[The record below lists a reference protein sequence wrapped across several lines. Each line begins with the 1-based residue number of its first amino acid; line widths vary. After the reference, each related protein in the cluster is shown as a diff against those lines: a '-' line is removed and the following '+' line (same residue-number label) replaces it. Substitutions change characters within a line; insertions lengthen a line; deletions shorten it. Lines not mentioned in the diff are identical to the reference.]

1 MRIMQIINC
10 LHLLTENLSEE
21 QVKRQERE
29 KENIMTKTA
38 GTYNISE
45 DIWNRKYRY
54 TGGDEFP
61 EDKSIDDTMRRVAKA
76 CAAGE
81 KDSKKWGK
89 KFEEVLRNFEFIPG
103 GRIIANLGTSR
114 EAVTMFNCYVMN
126 KIEDSIE
133 GIFDTVKESAMTQ
146 KQGGGVGF
154 DFSTIRPEGSY
165 IQGCG
170 AQSSGPI
177 SFMQVLDSTCRTI
190 MSAGQ
195 RRGAQM
201 GVMRCDHPDIETF
214 ITAKRKNE
222 QLQMFNLSVA
232 ITKEFMEA
240 VKSNAD
246 WELKFD
252 GEVHKTVK
260 AAELWQEIM
269 RSTYDYAEPGF
280 LLIDKINEMNNLS
293 YCEEITAT
301 NPCGEQP
308 LPPYGACLLGSA
320 NLTRFVNKPF
330 TENAEFNYKRLE
342 EVVTVAVR
350 FLDNVIELSNYPL
363 EQQKAEAESKRRMGI
378 GITGLAD
385 AFIFL
390 GVKYGSAESAK
401 IAEKIMKTISHA
413 AYRSSI
419 ELAKEKGAFE
429 MLDAEKYCQGKFIK
443 NMPKDIQEG
452 IKEYGIR
459 NSHLTSIAPTGTI
472 SLLAGNVS
480 SGLEPVFAFHYT
492 RTIRNSHENDVSKVE
507 VSDYAYNLYC
517 KSMNTAS
524 VDDED
529 LPEYFVSA
537 NDIKPIE
544 HLKIQAVLQKHVDSS
559 ISKTINIPADYP
571 FKDFE
576 DIYMKAYEKGLKG
589 CTTFRPSEYITGI
602 LVKEDKNKKT
612 KEKIQKN
619 QYQIPKRPDQ
629 LEGTTYKLKTSL
641 SPDAFYVTINDLVV
655 DGVHRPYEL
664 FINTKNLQH
673 FSWIVAITR
682 LISAVF
688 RHDPKPTF
696 LVDELKSIYDPNG
709 GYFKKGKYM
718 PSLAAEIGYV
728 VEQHLEKIGITTGTN
743 KIKSDATVIKINDSN
758 KMICPQ
764 CNERELINQENCLK
778 CLSCTYSKC
787 S

>member
-1 MRIMQIINC
+1 
-10 LHLLTENLSEE
+10 
-21 QVKRQERE
+21 
-29 KENIMTKTA
+29 MTDT
-38 GTYNISE
+38 GSTYNISE
-45 DIWNRKYRY
+45 DIWNRKYRF
-54 TGGDEFP
+54 TGGNDVPADETM
-61 EDKSIDDTMRRVAKA
+61 EDTMRRVAKA
-76 CAAGE
+76 CAAQEEDKE
-81 KDSKKWGK
+81 KWQKE
-89 KFEEVLRNFEFIPG
+89 FEDILLNFEFIPG

-114 EAVTMFNCYVMN
+114 DAVTMFNCYVMN
-126 KIEDSIE
+126 KIDDSIE

-154 DFSTIRPEGSY
+154 DFSTIRPAGSH

-222 QLQMFNLSVA
+222 QLQMFNLSVG

-240 VKSNAD
+240 VKNNAD

-260 AAELWQEIM
+260 AAELWQTIM

-280 LLIDKINEMNNLS
+280 LLIDKINEMNNLA

-330 TENAEFNYKRLE
+330 TDKAEFNYERLE
-342 EVVTVAVR
+342 EVVTTAVR

-363 EQQKAEAESKRRMGI
+363 EAQRAEAESKRRMGI

-390 GVKYGSAESAK
+390 GVKYGSNESAN
-401 IAEKIMKTISHA
+401 IAEKIMETISHA

-419 ELAKEKGAFE
+419 ELAKEKGAFK

-443 NMPKDIQEG
+443 KMPKDIQEG
-452 IKEYGIR
+452 IKEHGIR

-492 RTIRNSHENDVSKVE
+492 RTIRNTHENDVSKIQI
-507 VSDYAYNLYC
+507 SDYAYNLYC
-517 KSMNTAS
+517 KSKNVTS
-524 VDDED
+524 IDDKE
-529 LPEYFVSA
+529 LPEYFVAAS
-537 NDIKPIE
+537 DIKPTE

-559 ISKTINIPADYP
+559 ISKTINIPTNYP

-589 CTTFRPSEYITGI
+589 CTTFRPSDYITGV
-602 LVKEDKNKKT
+602 LVKEDKKKEPEIKV
-612 KEKIQKN
+612 KEN
-619 QYQIPKRPDQ
+619 GYQIPVRPEQ

-641 SPDAFYVTINDLVV
+641 SPDAFYVTINDLIE
-655 DGVHRPYEL
+655 DGTRRPYEL

-688 RHDPKPTF
+688 RHDSTPTF

-728 VEQHLEKIGITTGTN
+728 VEQHLEKIGITSGQN
-743 KIKSDATVIKINDSN
+743 KIKSNAKVTEVGDSN

-778 CLSCTYSKC
+778 CLACNYSKC

>member
-1 MRIMQIINC
+1 MP
-10 LHLLTENLSEE
+10 ENGS
-21 QVKRQERE
+21 
-29 KENIMTKTA
+29 
-38 GTYNISE
+38 TYNIST

-54 TGGDEFP
+54 KGGEEFP
-61 EDKSIDDTMRRVAKA
+61 EDKTLEDTMLRVAKA
-76 CAAGE
+76 CAAAEEDSE
-81 KDSKKWGK
+81 KWEQGFGDI
-89 KFEEVLRNFEFIPG
+89 LRNFEFIPG

-114 EAVTMFNCYVMN
+114 DQVTMFNCYVMN

-154 DFSTIRPEGSY
+154 DFSTIRPEGSH
-165 IQGCG
+165 IHGCG
-170 AQSSGPI
+170 AQSSGPL

-201 GVMRCDHPDIETF
+201 GVMRCDHPDIEKF
-214 ITAKRKNE
+214 ISAKRKNE
-222 QLQMFNLSVA
+222 QLKMFNLSVA
-232 ITKEFMEA
+232 ITKDFMEA
-240 VKSNAD
+240 VKNNTD

-260 AAELWQEIM
+260 ASDLWTQIM

-280 LLIDKINEMNNLS
+280 LLIDKINEMNNLH

-330 TENAEFNYKRLE
+330 TNKAEFNFKRLE
-342 EVVTVAVR
+342 EVITIAVR
-350 FLDNVIELSNYPL
+350 LLDNVIELSNYPL
-363 EQQKAEAESKRRMGI
+363 EAQRLEANSKRRMGI

-385 AFIFL
+385 AFIFM
-390 GVKYGSAESAK
+390 GIKYGSKESVKMAE
-401 IAEKIMKTISHA
+401 EIMQTISHA

-419 ELAKEKGAFE
+419 ELAKEKGVFE
-429 MLDAEKYCQGKFIK
+429 KFDADKYLKGQFVKK
-443 NMPKDIQEG
+443 MPKDIRDG
-452 IKEYGIR
+452 IKENGIR

-492 RTIRNSHENDVSKVE
+492 RTIRNTHEDDVSKVE
-507 VSDYAYNLYC
+507 ISDYAYDLYC
-517 KSMNTAS
+517 KFMNIS
-524 VDDED
+524 SIDDKD
-529 LPEYFVSA
+529 LPEYFVCS
-537 NDIKPIE
+537 NDISPVE
-544 HLKIQAVLQKHVDSS
+544 HLEIQAALQKHVDSS
-559 ISKTINIPADYP
+559 ISKTINIPSDYP

-576 DIYMKAYEKGLKG
+576 DIYMRAYEKGLKG
-589 CTTFRPSEYITGI
+589 CTTFRPSEYITGV
-602 LVKEDKNKKT
+602 LVRNEDKKDKKK
-612 KEKIQKN
+612 KEAPIAQKLGN
-619 QYQIPKRPDQ
+619 GVPKRPEE
-629 LEGTTYKLKTSL
+629 LEGTTYKLKTPL
-641 SPDAFYVTINDLVV
+641 SPDAFYVTINDMVEN
-655 DGVHRPYEL
+655 GERRPYEL

-728 VEQHLEKIGITTGTN
+728 VEQHLEKIGITGSKP
-743 KIKSDATVIKINDSN
+743 KIKSNATVTEVDKSKSGSN

-778 CLSCTYSKC
+778 CLACSYSKC

>member
-1 MRIMQIINC
+1 MPG
-10 LHLLTENLSEE
+10 
-21 QVKRQERE
+21 
-29 KENIMTKTA
+29 TA
-38 GTYNISE
+38 HSTYSISE
-45 DIWNRKYRY
+45 DIWKRKYRY
-54 TGGDEFP
+54 AGDDETP
-61 EDKSIDDTMRRVAKA
+61 GDKSLKDTMLRVAKA

-81 KDSKKWGK
+81 KEKKKWQK
-89 KFEEVLRNFEFIPG
+89 KFEEILVNLEFIPG

-114 EAVTMFNCYVMN
+114 AAVTMFNCYVMN
-126 KIEDSIE
+126 KIDDSIE

-154 DFSTIRPEGSY
+154 DFSTIRPEGSH

-201 GVMRCDHPDIETF
+201 GVMRCDHPDIEKF

-222 QLQMFNLSVA
+222 QLKMFNLSVG

-240 VKSNAD
+240 VKNNAD
-246 WELKFD
+246 WELKFN

-260 AAELWQEIM
+260 AGELWQMIM

-280 LLIDKINEMNNLS
+280 ILVDKINEMNNLY
-293 YCEEITAT
+293 YCEKITAT

-330 TENAEFNYKRLE
+330 TDEAKFNYARLE
-342 EVVTVAVR
+342 EVITVAVR
-350 FLDNVIELSNYPL
+350 LLDNIIELSNYPL
-363 EQQKAEAESKRRMGI
+363 EQQQLEAASKRRMGI

-390 GVKYGSAESAK
+390 GIKYGSTESARV
-401 IAEKIMKTISHA
+401 AEKIMQTITHA
-413 AYRSSI
+413 AYRASI
-419 ELAKEKGAFE
+419 ELAEEKGAFK
-429 MLDAEKYCQGKFIK
+429 LFDAARYCSGKFIK
-443 NMPKDIQEG
+443 NLPKDIQEG
-452 IKEYGIR
+452 IKAHGIR

-492 RTIRNSHENDVSKVE
+492 RTIRNSHEDDVSKVN
-507 VSDYAYNLYC
+507 VSDYAYDLYC
-517 KSMNTAS
+517 KTMNKS
-524 VDDED
+524 SIDDKE
-529 LPEYFVSA
+529 LPDYFVST

-559 ISKTINIPADYP
+559 ISKTINIPSDYP

-602 LVKEDKNKKT
+602 LVKEDK
-612 KEKIQKN
+612 KEEIKVRETE
-619 QYQIPKRPDQ
+619 YQIPKRPEE

-641 SPDAFYVTINDLVV
+641 SPDAFYVTINDLVEN
-655 DGVHRPYEL
+655 GERRPYEL

-728 VEQHLEKIGITTGTN
+728 VEQHLEKIGISAGKN
-743 KIKSDATVIKINDSN
+743 PIKSNVVITEINDSN

-778 CLSCTYSKC
+778 CLSCSYSKC

>member
-1 MRIMQIINC
+1 MS
-10 LHLLTENLSEE
+10 ENGS
-21 QVKRQERE
+21 
-29 KENIMTKTA
+29 
-38 GTYNISE
+38 TYNIST

-54 TGGDEFP
+54 KGGEEFP
-61 EDKSIDDTMRRVAKA
+61 EDKNIDDTMCRVAKA
-76 CAAGE
+76 CAAAE
-81 KDSKKWGK
+81 KDSKKWQQ
-89 KFEEVLRNFEFIPG
+89 KFEDVLRNFEFIPG

-114 EAVTMFNCYVMN
+114 KQVTMFNCYVMN

-154 DFSTIRPEGSY
+154 DFSTIRPEGSH
-165 IQGCG
+165 IHGCG
-170 AQSSGPI
+170 AQSSGPL
-177 SFMQVLDSTCRTI
+177 SFMQVLDSTCKTI

-201 GVMRCDHPDIETF
+201 GVMRCDHPDIEKF
-214 ITAKRKNE
+214 ISAKRKNE
-222 QLQMFNLSVA
+222 QLKMFNLSVG
-232 ITKEFMEA
+232 ITRDFMEA

-246 WELKFD
+246 WELKFL

-260 AAELWQEIM
+260 ASDLWTQIM

-280 LLIDKINEMNNLS
+280 LLIDKINEMNNLN

-320 NLTRFVNKPF
+320 NLTRFVIKPF
-330 TENAEFNYKRLE
+330 TGKAEFNYKRLE
-342 EVVTVAVR
+342 EVITVAVR
-350 FLDNVIELSNYPL
+350 ILDNIIELSNYPL
-363 EQQKAEAESKRRMGI
+363 EAQRLEAESKRRMGI

-385 AFIFL
+385 ALIFM
-390 GVKYGSAESAK
+390 GVKYGSKQSAK
-401 IAEKIMKTISHA
+401 ISEKIMQTISHA

-419 ELAKEKGAFE
+419 ELAKEKGIFDKF
-429 MLDAEKYCQGKFIK
+429 DATKYLRGKFVQK
-443 NMPKDIQEG
+443 LPKDIQEG
-452 IKEYGIR
+452 IKEHGIR

-492 RTIRNSHENDVSKVE
+492 RTIRNTHEDDVTKVE
-507 VSDYAYNLYC
+507 VSDYAYDLYC
-517 KSMNTAS
+517 KFMNIS
-524 VDDED
+524 SIDDKD
-529 LPEYFVSA
+529 LPEYFVCS
-537 NDIKPIE
+537 NDISPIE
-544 HLKIQAVLQKHVDSS
+544 HLEIQAALQKHVDSS
-559 ISKTINIPADYP
+559 ISKTINVPSDYP

-589 CTTFRPSEYITGI
+589 CTTFRPSDYITGV
-602 LVKEDKNKKT
+602 LVRNDDKKKKKKKEESISNKLKNGV
-612 KEKIQKN
+612 
-619 QYQIPKRPDQ
+619 PKRPEE
-629 LEGTTYKLKTSL
+629 LEGTTYKLKTPL
-641 SPDAFYVTINDLVV
+641 SPDAFYVTINDLVE
-655 DGVHRPYEL
+655 DGVRRPYEL

-728 VEQHLEKIGITTGTN
+728 VEQHLEKIGITSTKK
-743 KIKSDATVIKINDSN
+743 KIKSKAEVTQIGRCAGNAN

-778 CLSCTYSKC
+778 CLACEYSKC

>member
-1 MRIMQIINC
+1 
-10 LHLLTENLSEE
+10 
-21 QVKRQERE
+21 
-29 KENIMTKTA
+29 MTA
-38 GTYNISE
+38 NGNDYSISE
-45 DIWNRKYRY
+45 DIWSRKYRFA
-54 TGGDEFP
+54 GSRDVP
-61 EDKSIDDTMRRVAKA
+61 EDRDVQATLRRVAGA
-76 CAAGE
+76 CAAAEEDRE
-81 KDSKKWGK
+81 KWTKE
-89 KFEEVLRNFEFIPG
+89 FEEVLQNFEFIPG

-154 DFSTIRPEGSY
+154 DFSTIRPEGSH
-165 IQGCG
+165 IKGCG

-177 SFMQVLDSTCRTI
+177 SFMKVLDSTCRTI

-201 GVMRCDHPDIETF
+201 GVMRCDHPDIEAF

-222 QLQMFNLSVA
+222 QLQMFNLSVG

-246 WELKFD
+246 WELKFN
-252 GEVHKTVK
+252 GEVYKTVK
-260 AAELWQEIM
+260 AAELWQMIM

-280 LLIDKINEMNNLS
+280 ILIDKINEMNNLS
-293 YCEEITAT
+293 YCEKIAAT

-320 NLTRFVNKPF
+320 NLTRFVSRPF
-330 TENAEFNYKRLE
+330 AEDSTFNYERLQ
-342 EVVTVAVR
+342 EVITTAVR
-350 FLDNVIELSNYPL
+350 FLDNIIELSNYPL
-363 EQQKAEAESKRRMGI
+363 EQQRAEAESKRRMGI

-390 GVKYGSAESAK
+390 GIKYGSPESVE
-401 IAEKIMKTISHA
+401 IAEKIMQTITHA
-413 AYRSSI
+413 AYRASV
-419 ELAKEKGAFE
+419 ELAKEKGAFR
-429 MLDAEKYCQGKFIK
+429 LFDAKKYIKGNFIK
-443 NMPKDIQEG
+443 NLPQDIQNG
-452 IKEYGIR
+452 IREHGIR

-492 RTIRNSHENDVSKVE
+492 RTIRNSHEDDVSKVKI
-507 VSDYAYNLYC
+507 SDYAYDLYC
-517 KSMNTAS
+517 KLKNVDA
-524 VDDED
+524 VDDKD

-537 NDIKPIE
+537 CDVKPIE
-544 HLKIQAVLQKHVDSS
+544 HLNIQAVLQKHVDSS
-559 ISKTINIPADYP
+559 ISKTINIPSDYP
-571 FKDFE
+571 FEEFE

-589 CTTFRPSEYITGI
+589 CTTFRPSEFITGV
-602 LVKEDKNKKT
+602 LVKDDKKKPEL
-612 KEKIQKN
+612 KEAEN
-619 QYQIPKRPDQ
+619 EYQIPKRPEQ
-629 LEGTTYKLKTSL
+629 LEGTTYKLKTPL
-641 SPDAFYVTINDLVV
+641 SPDALYVTINDLIE
-655 DGVHRPYEL
+655 DGVRRPYEL

-673 FSWIVAITR
+673 YSWIVAISR

-688 RHDPKPTF
+688 RHESTPTF
-696 LVDELKSIYDPNG
+696 LIDELKSIYDPNG

-718 PSLAAEIGYV
+718 PSLVADIGYV
-728 VEQHLEKIGITTGTN
+728 VEQHLEKIGMAIGSA
-743 KIKSDATVIKINDSN
+743 KLKSASTVTEVPDSN

-764 CNERELINQENCLK
+764 CNQRELISQENCLK
-778 CLSCTYSKC
+778 CLACEYSKC
-787 S
+787 G